1 MSEVLMFQKYKPYI
15 IGCAIP
21 LAIGGLSSL
30 LTMGNMDIYKELNQ
44 PALAPPA
51 WLFPVM
57 WTILYVLMGI
67 SSTRIY
73 LTESSPMDVR
83 RDALFTYGVQLVFNF
98 FWSIFFFNMRAFL
111 FSYFWLM
118 CMWVLIIIMIVK
130 FYRIDKVAAYLQI
143 PYLAWTTFAA
153 YLNFMI
159 YVLN

>member
-1 MSEVLMFQKYKPYI
+1 MLQRFKPYI

-21 LAIGGLSSL
+21 LAVGGLSAL
-30 LTMGNMDIYKELNQ
+30 LTMGNMDIYRELNQ
-44 PALAPPA
+44 PAFAPPA
-51 WLFPVM
+51 WLFPVA

-67 SSTRIY
+67 GSTMIY
-73 LTESSPMDVR
+73 LSDDAPADKHN
-83 RDALFTYGVQLVFNF
+83 DALFTYAVQLVFNF
-98 FWSIFFFNMRAFL
+98 FWSIFFFNLKAFL

-118 CMWVLIIIMIVK
+118 CMWVLIVIMIVK
-130 FYRIDKVAAYLQI
+130 FYRIDKTAAYLQL

>member
-1 MSEVLMFQKYKPYI
+1 MFQRYKPYI

-21 LAIGGLSSL
+21 LAVGALSSF

-51 WLFPVM
+51 WVFPVA

-67 SSTRIY
+67 SSTMIY
-73 LTESSPMDVR
+73 LTEGVPGESRS
-83 RDALFTYGVQLVFNF
+83 DALFTYSVQLIFNF
-98 FWSIFFFNMRAFL
+98 FWSIFFFNLRAFL

-118 CMWVLIIIMIVK
+118 CLWVLIIIMIVK
-130 FYRIDKVAAYLQI
+130 FYRINKTAAYLQL
-143 PYLAWTTFAA
+143 PYLGWTTFAA

>member
-1 MSEVLMFQKYKPYI
+1 MFQKYKPYI

-73 LTESSPMDVR
+73 LEASAPTDVK

-98 FWSIFFFNMRAFL
+98 FWSIIFFNRKQFL
-111 FSYFWLM
+111 LSFLWIIALWWL
-118 CMWVLIIIMIVK
+118 ISAMIK
-130 FYRIDKVAAYLQI
+130 QFGKIDAIAAKLQI
-143 PYLAWTTFAA
+143 PYLVWVTFAG

-159 YVLN
+159 WILNR

>member
-1 MSEVLMFQKYKPYI
+1 MFQKYKPYI

-21 LAIGGLSSL
+21 LAVGGLSSF

-44 PALAPPA
+44 PALAPPSWA
-51 WLFPVM
+51 FPVA

-67 SSTRIY
+67 SSTMIY
-73 LTESSPMDVR
+73 LTEGVPGEKRS
-83 RDALFTYGVQLVFNF
+83 DALFTYAVQLAFNF
-98 FWSIFFFNMRAFL
+98 FWSIFFFNLRAFL
-111 FSYFWLM
+111 FSFFWLM

-130 FYRIDKVAAYLQI
+130 FYRINKTAAYLQI
-143 PYLAWTTFAA
+143 PYLLWTTFAA

>member
-1 MSEVLMFQKYKPYI
+1 MLQRFKPYI

-21 LAIGGLSSL
+21 LAVGGLSAL

-44 PALAPPA
+44 PPLAPPA
-51 WLFPVM
+51 WLFPVA

-67 SSTRIY
+67 GSTMIY
-73 LTESSPMDVR
+73 LSEGAAMDAR
-83 RDALFTYGVQLVFNF
+83 RDALFTYAVQLVFNF
-98 FWSIFFFNMRAFL
+98 FWSIFFFNLRAFL

-130 FYRIDKVAAYLQI
+130 FFRINKTAAYLQL